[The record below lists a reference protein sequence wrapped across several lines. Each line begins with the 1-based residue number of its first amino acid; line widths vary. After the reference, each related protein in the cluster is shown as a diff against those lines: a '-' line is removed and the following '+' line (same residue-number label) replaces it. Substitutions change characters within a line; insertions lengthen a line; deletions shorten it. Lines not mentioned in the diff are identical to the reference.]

1 MKSED
6 GVIFKPSGYY
16 DSEQEAIDEIDG
28 DIEEKNIR
36 LKNETFLIYFNNK
49 YYYRIISNK
58 ENSDLYSKNKWTL
71 EDPDQ
76 LSLNLWQNTK
86 SKKS

>member
-58 ENSDLYSKNKWTL
+58 ENNDLYTKNSWILK
-71 EDPDQ
+71 DPDQ
-76 LSLNLWQNTK
+76 ISLNLWQDTK